1 MEQYQSERSADEQ
14 KSHLS
19 TSSSLIRE
27 LKGFSPAR
35 WESFVLVYS
44 PLIRFWIQRK
54 GVHPQA
60 VEDICQ
66 ESLRT
71 IFSGIDHFE
80 RNANHGSFRG
90 WLRTIVH
97 RRVVDHIRSNGHE
110 HPAPQL
116 VLDGIIQPDG
126 RDPAEIE
133 AEEQALHELKA
144 RAMELVRRSTAEKT
158 WQMFWMSAVEEVPT
172 AEIAARFGVTKD
184 AVRVAK
190 GRVLNRLREMMIHE
204 IAGLE

>member
-1 MEQYQSERSADEQ
+1 MAFDDLTNSQATPQ
-14 KSHLS
+14 HPLS
-19 TSSSLIRE
+19 TSSSMIRG
-27 LKGFSPAR
+27 LKGLSPER

-44 PLIRFWIQRK
+44 PLIRFWIRRK

-66 ESLRT
+66 ECLRT
-71 IFSGIDHFE
+71 IFAGIEHFE
-80 RNANHGSFRG
+80 RNANQGSFRG
-90 WLRTIVH
+90 WLRTIVN

-116 VLDGIIQPDG
+116 VLEGIVQPDG
-126 RDPAEIE
+126 RYPDAIE
-133 AEEQALHELKA
+133 AEQQALHELKA

-158 WQMFWMSAVEEVPT
+158 WQMFWASAVEDVST

-190 GRVLNRLREMMIHE
+190 GRVLNRLRELMIHE
-204 IAGLE
+204 IAGPE